1 MKTFPLIAV
10 DMDGVIADLENGCI
24 NQPDWITELSQQNT
38 QNRHKKIGEWLNDH
52 SDVYIYKLFANL
64 KPLPKGIKII
74 KFLQKNNIEFIIL
87 SKPLDPPKQHAS
99 IKGKKEWLKNNGMG
113 NENAIFTGE
122 KYKYAFSN
130 NTPNI
135 LIDDY
140 IVNIQKWEEN
150 KGIGIRYSEKT
161 GDDALAILKNYL
173 NFF

>member
-1 MKTFPLIAV
+1 MSPNHF
-10 DMDGVIADLENGCI
+10 
-24 NQPDWITELSQQNT
+24 
-38 QNRHKKIGEWLNDH
+38 
-52 SDVYIYKLFANL
+52 
-64 KPLPKGIKII
+64 
-74 KFLQKNNIEFIIL
+74 
-87 SKPLDPPKQHAS
+87 
-99 IKGKKEWLKNNGMG
+99 
-113 NENAIFTGE
+113 FTGE

-173 NFF
+173 NSYK